1 MRAWVMVRW
10 PMIFECSPEWP
21 VTTDFALAGCYHERD
36 FGPSDSDGFTMKI
49 ILANPRGFCAGVN
62 MAIDVVDQLLD
73 ICPDETIYVYHE
85 IVHNRHVVSRFRR
98 QGVIFVESLSEV
110 PNDAIVVFSAHG
122 VSPQIR
128 EEAKRRN
135 LVAVDATCPLV
146 TKVHMQAI
154 RYAKR
159 GWQILLIG
167 HADHQEVIGTRGEA
181 PDAIQIVETPKDIPG
196 LTISDPEKVIYLTQ
210 TTLST
215 DDANVIIEALQEAIP
230 TIKAPPSETI
240 CYATTNRQHAVRE
253 IAPDC
258 DLVLVVGSRNS
269 SNSVR
274 LTEISANVG
283 TPARLLDDLSEVDPE
298 WFAPSD
304 TVMVTAG
311 ASAPDDLV
319 NDLVVF
325 LVKQFGG
332 VVEQWD
338 VDRETVEFG
347 LPASLKTVM
356 RSNGVDPGGR
366 RIVLDRAGDLD
377 DLLNAEGIEHRT
389 VDLTI
394 GRTE

>member
-1 MRAWVMVRW
+1 MPGDERSRAEAVLT
-10 PMIFECSPEWP
+10 C
-21 VTTDFALAGCYHERD
+21 T
-36 FGPSDSDGFTMKI
+36 GPKCLSGDLGLPMKI

-85 IVHNRHVVSRFRR
+85 IVHNRHVVARFKE
-98 QGVIFVESLSEV
+98 QGVVFVESLDEV
-110 PNDAIVVFSAHG
+110 PNGTIVVFSAHG
-122 VSPQIR
+122 VSPAIR
-128 EEAKRRN
+128 TEARERE

-154 RYAKR
+154 RYAKQ

-167 HADHQEVIGTRGEA
+167 HADHQEVVGTMGEA
-181 PDAIQIVETPKDIPG
+181 PEAIQIVETPDDIPD
-196 LTISDPEKVIYLTQ
+196 LEILDPEKVVYLTQ

-215 DDANVIIEALQEAIP
+215 DDANVIIDALRVAIP
-230 TIKAPPSETI
+230 TIKSPPSDTI

-274 LTEISANVG
+274 LTEISKNVG
-283 TPARLLDDLSEVDPE
+283 TPAKLIDDVSEVE
-298 WFAPSD
+298 AAWFEDAE

-319 NDLVVF
+319 NDLVIF
-325 LVKQFGG
+325 LFEQHGG

-338 VDRETVEFG
+338 VDRETIEFG
-347 LPASLKTVM
+347 LPASLKNVM
-356 RSNGVDPGGR
+356 RENGIDPSGR

-377 DLLNAEGIEHRT
+377 ALLSRNGIDHRT

-394 GRTE
+394 GRSE

>member
-1 MRAWVMVRW
+1 
-10 PMIFECSPEWP
+10 
-21 VTTDFALAGCYHERD
+21 
-36 FGPSDSDGFTMKI
+36 MKI

-85 IVHNRHVVSRFRR
+85 IVHNRHVVARFKE

-110 PNDAIVVFSAHG
+110 PNGAIVVFSAHG
-122 VSPQIR
+122 VSPAIR
-128 EEAKRRN
+128 TEARERN

-154 RYAKR
+154 RYAKH

-167 HADHQEVIGTRGEA
+167 HADHQEVVGTMGEA
-181 PDAIQIVETPKDIPG
+181 PEAMQIVESPADIPN
-196 LTISDPEKVIYLTQ
+196 LNIVDPEKVVYLTQ

-215 DDANVIIEALQEAIP
+215 DDANVIIDALRDAIP
-230 TIKAPPSETI
+230 TIKSPPSDTI

-283 TPARLLDDLSEVDPE
+283 TPAKLIDDVSEIQSA
-298 WFAPSD
+298 WFD
-304 TVMVTAG
+304 DVETVMVTAG

-319 NDLVVF
+319 NDLVIF
-325 LVKQFGG
+325 LFKQYGG

-347 LPASLKTVM
+347 LPASLKSVM
-356 RSNGVDPGGR
+356 RENGVDPSGR

-377 DLLNAEGIEHRT
+377 VLLTRNGIEHKT

-394 GRTE
+394 GRSE